1 MKCIRTLF
9 SSRSLSGLP
18 WLSAVFAAV
27 LVGALTPTARAELQI
42 DITQGVTDPI
52 PVAIVPFAS
61 AAPADGGLDLAAVV
75 QHDLDGSGRFR
86 SMSRASMHALP
97 QHAVDVVVADW
108 RAAGEDYVLVGRT
121 TAEQGGKLLVSC
133 ELLNVLTGQVVGATH
148 FDASAATMR
157 HVAHQVSDFVFEKIV
172 GARGAFATRIAYV
185 AVEGE
190 PPAQRYRLYVADAD
204 GESAQVVLDSS
215 RPIMSPAW
223 SADGQWL
230 AYVSFEDRVAA
241 IYVQQLRSSQRQ
253 RVSQRAGVNGAPA
266 WSPDGKKLALTLSG
280 SSGNL
285 DVWVLEL
292 ATQSLV
298 RITSDP
304 AIDTEPAWSADGKEL
319 YFTSDRSGGPQ
330 IYRTDVA
337 THEHVQ
343 RITFGSSYNARARLA
358 PDGRTLAFVTREGS
372 DYRIAVQDLGNG
384 GVRVLTRGSLDEA
397 PAFAPNGLT
406 LIYAG
411 KAGGRRTLATVAV
424 DGQVTQRL
432 KADHGDVREPVWG
445 PFTGN

>member
-1 MKCIRTLF
+1 MNHMRTKMN
-9 SSRSLSGLP
+9 RRLP
-18 WLSAVFAAV
+18 WQWPGAV
-27 LVGALTPTARAELQI
+27 LALALALAPSARADLQI

-52 PVAIVPFAS
+52 PVAIVPFAG
-61 AAPADGGLDLAAVV
+61 AAPADGGFDLAAVV
-75 QHDLDGSGRFR
+75 QHDLDGSGRFK
-86 SMSRASMHALP
+86 SMNRAAMHAQP
-97 QHAVDVVVADW
+97 QHAVDVIAADW
-108 RAAGEDYVLVGRT
+108 HAAGEDYVLVGRV
-121 TAEQGGKLLVSC
+121 TASAGGQLVVAC
-133 ELLNVLTGQVVGATH
+133 ELLNVLTGQVLGATH
-148 FDASAATMR
+148 FNATAASLR

-190 PPAQRYRLYVADAD
+190 PPAQHYRLYVADAD
-204 GESAQVVLDSS
+204 SENAQVVLDSS
-215 RPIMSPAW
+215 QPIMSPAW

-230 AYVSFEDRVAA
+230 AYVSFENRIAA
-241 IYVQQLRSSQRQ
+241 VYVQQLRSSQRQ
-253 RVSQRAGVNGAPA
+253 RVSARAGVNGAPT
-266 WSPDGKKLALTLSG
+266 WSPDGKRLALTLSG

-285 DVWVLEL
+285 DIYVLEL
-292 ATQSLV
+292 ATQALT
-298 RITSDP
+298 RITEDP
-304 AIDTEPAWSADGKEL
+304 AIDTEPAWSADGKDL

-337 THEHVQ
+337 VHQRVQ
-343 RITFGSSYNARARLA
+343 RISFGSSYNARARLS
-358 PDGRTLAFVTREGS
+358 PDGRSLAYVTREGG

-384 GVRVLTRGSLDEA
+384 AVRVLTHGSLDES

-411 KAGGRRTLATVAV
+411 RQGGRRALATVAV

-445 PFTGN
+445 PFPGS